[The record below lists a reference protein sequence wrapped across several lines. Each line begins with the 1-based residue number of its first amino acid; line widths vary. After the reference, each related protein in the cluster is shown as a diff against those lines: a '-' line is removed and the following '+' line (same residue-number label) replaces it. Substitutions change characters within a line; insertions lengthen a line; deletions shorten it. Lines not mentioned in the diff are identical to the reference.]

1 MKRLLSILL
10 AVSVASCLN
19 WGVEEPSSDGSVD
32 ADLDV
37 DEDED
42 SGGDADVDGD
52 ADDDG
57 DTESDVE
64 VDADADEDWEE
75 DPDGDVETDSDIET
89 CEAVCEGRVCG
100 PDGCGETCP
109 PGCDDEQWCYIGECL
124 EFGWTERH
132 PPEPLPTGRSGANMA
147 CGPEYCILFGGRT
160 EISSVD
166 ETWEWDGVV
175 WTQLEVD
182 PSPPAGTARPL
193 AWDSTRNVFVMY
205 VGSPGGMAL
214 EQTWEFDGEAWREV
228 TSDHVPPS
236 RDTRAIAYDSSRNR
250 TVLYGGHTRE
260 EYLSDTWEWD
270 GTDWT
275 DTSSSGPGSRG
286 SAALTFDAN
295 REVVVL
301 YGACGGST
309 GTWEWDGRTWE
320 RTTALFEPPC
330 DGSIRLA
337 FDSSREVT
345 VLFGG
350 STDEVPLSYTW
361 ERSGTGWYQ
370 VEVSEM
376 PEPRSYTAMAYDSA
390 RECIVLFG
398 GLTSE
403 DRRLEDTWI
412 YRGAP
417 CIPDCDDDRVCGDD
431 GCGDVFGSGCEAD
444 EVCIAEGTECI
455 PRWVDVVAGTFQM
468 GSPDEEVGR
477 GPLSGTYPETQHEV
491 RLSHGFE
498 IRTTEVTQAGFEAVM
513 GYNPSH
519 FSPSGDGE
527 GCDYSRPVE
536 NVTWHEAAAY
546 CNALSD
552 EAHEVRCYSCSG
564 ERLTVSC
571 VPSAVFADPYLCPG
585 YRLPTEAEWEY
596 AARAGTVAATYNGNL
611 LEGYLTC
618 ESPHPVLD
626 EIAWFC
632 GNSDGVTHAVA
643 SLRQNPWGLYD
654 MLGNVWEWTHDLAVR
669 DLGSDPDVDPVDG
682 EGAIW
687 SERIT
692 RGGCFASDT
701 GGEARYIRAA
711 SRGFNRVDLGGCGV
725 GCRSS
730 SLGFR
735 PVRTIF

>member
-100 PDGCGETCP
+100 PNGCGETCP

-412 YRGAP
+412 YRGAD
-417 CIPDCDDDRVCGDD
+417 CVPDCDDDRVCGDD
-431 GCGDVFGSGCEAD
+431 GCGGVCGSGCEAD
-444 EVCIAEGTECI
+444 EVCIAEGTDCVD
-455 PRWVDVVAGTFQM
+455 RWVRVEAGAFMM
-468 GSPDEEVGR
+468 GSPDEEFGR
-477 GPLSGTYPETQHEV
+477 GGDEAQ
-491 RLSHGFE
+491 F
-498 IRTTEVTQAGFEAVM
+498 EVTLTHDFLISSTLITQAQFNALM
-513 GYNPSH
+513 GYNPSS
-519 FSPSGDGE
+519 FTECGST
-527 GCDYSRPVE
+527 CPVE
-536 NVTWHEAAAY
+536 DVSWYEAAAFS
-546 CNALSD
+546 NALSAAD
-552 EAHEVRCYSCSG
+552 GLLACYWCSG
-564 ERLTVSC
+564 EGRDVVC
-571 VPSAVFADPYLCPG
+571 EPSAAWPSPYVCPG
-585 YRLPTEAEWEY
+585 YRLPTEAEWEI
-596 AARAGTVAATYNGNL
+596 AVRAGTTTATYNGDL
-611 LEGYLTC
+611 AEGYLEC
-618 ESPHPVLD
+618 EHPHPVLD
-626 EIAWFC
+626 PIAWFC
-632 GNSDGVTHAVA
+632 GNSEGTSHPIGMLRPN
-643 SLRQNPWGLYD
+643 SLGLYD
-654 MLGNVWEWTHDLAVR
+654 MLGNVWEWVHDGMSAYPSEAQV
-669 DLGSDPDVDPVDG
+669 DHLGPEDN
-682 EGAIW
+682 I
-687 SERIT
+687 ERVK
-692 RGGCFASDT
+692 RGGCYHDVAGPASWT
-701 GGEARYIRAA
+701 RAA
-711 SRGFNRVDLGGCGV
+711 SR
-725 GCRSS
+725 
-730 SLGFR
+730 SLDRWSYRNSYIGFR
-735 PVRTIF
+735 IARSMP